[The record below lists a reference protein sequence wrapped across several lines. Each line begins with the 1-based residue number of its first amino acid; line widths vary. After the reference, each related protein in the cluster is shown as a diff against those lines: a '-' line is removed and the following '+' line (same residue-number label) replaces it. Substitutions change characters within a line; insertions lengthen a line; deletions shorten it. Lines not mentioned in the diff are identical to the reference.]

1 MGNFTKT
8 LVAVVV
14 TSSSLSAL
22 ADTAAISRGQEA
34 VSHASRMQ
42 SAADAR
48 VAAAYAGRFTH
59 QGSGLK
65 GVEAMQVDRD
75 AMSQAATARANAN
88 AQMAGARNQLAGAV
102 AGGYNLPHQ
111 VNVRKN
117 SDMAVAL
124 ADARQADADRQAKQL
139 SATSY
144 KLGEMQR
151 QQKSAG
157 VERPMGPQ
165 VNVRKNSDMA
175 VALADARQ
183 AEADRQA
190 KQLSATSYKLGEMQR
205 QQKSAGVERPM
216 GPQVNVRKNSDMA
229 VALADARQADAD
241 RQAKQLSATS
251 YKLGEMQRQQKSAGV
266 APSQAP
272 QVSATS
278 YKLGEMQRQQNSAGV
293 APSQA
298 PQVSATSYRLG
309 EMQRQQKSAGV
320 APSQAPQLSAT
331 SFKLGEMQRQQKSA
345 GVAPSQA
352 PQLSATSYKL
362 GEMQRQQ
369 MMRGVAP
376 AQAPQLSATSYKL
389 GEMQRQQMMMGVA
402 PAQAPQVS
410 ATSYKLGEMQRQQMM
425 VGSINVSAASL
436 PGKTPVSLTVN
447 GVSTTTTAAEL
458 AAVTPSLQVAVPHI
472 AAFERNPLKGGAN
485 GRAMHGHANN
495 DHGNGGSNSE
505 GTHSAEAHGFGNG
518 AHAAAGGGHQGG
530 GFHY

>member
-88 AQMAGARNQLAGAV
+88 AQMAGARNQLASAV

-124 ADARQADADRQAKQL
+124 ADARQADADRQAKQ
-139 SATSY
+139 
-144 KLGEMQR
+144 
-151 QQKSAG
+151 
-157 VERPMGPQ
+157 
-165 VNVRKNSDMA
+165 
-175 VALADARQ
+175 
-183 AEADRQA
+183 
-190 KQLSATSYKLGEMQR
+190 
-205 QQKSAGVERPM
+205 
-216 GPQVNVRKNSDMA
+216 
-229 VALADARQADAD
+229 
-241 RQAKQLSATS
+241 
-251 YKLGEMQRQQKSAGV
+251 
-266 APSQAP
+266 
-272 QVSATS
+272 
-278 YKLGEMQRQQNSAGV
+278 
-293 APSQA
+293 
-298 PQVSATSYRLG
+298 VSATSYR
-309 EMQRQQKSAGV
+309 
-320 APSQAPQLSAT
+320 
-331 SFKLGEMQRQQKSA
+331 
-345 GVAPSQA
+345 
-352 PQLSATSYKL
+352 
-362 GEMQRQQ
+362 
-369 MMRGVAP
+369 
-376 AQAPQLSATSYKL
+376 
-389 GEMQRQQMMMGVA
+389 
-402 PAQAPQVS
+402 
-410 ATSYKLGEMQRQQMM
+410 LGEMQRQQMM